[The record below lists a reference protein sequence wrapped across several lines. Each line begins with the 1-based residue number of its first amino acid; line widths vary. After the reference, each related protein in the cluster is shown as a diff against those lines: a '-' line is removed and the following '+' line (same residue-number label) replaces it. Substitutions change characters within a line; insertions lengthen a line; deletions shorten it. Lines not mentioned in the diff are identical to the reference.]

1 MSVTSPAALR
11 AAARRVSVRASQ
23 IAPPPSARNA
33 KCGIP
38 GISPMTTMITPVI
51 VSTRGFVNSWPVIC
65 VPMSS
70 SVATRDTITPAAVEI
85 TSDGICATRPSPIVS
100 SV

>member
-1 MSVTSPAALR
+1 M
-11 AAARRVSVRASQ
+11 
-23 IAPPPSARNA
+23 
-33 KCGIP
+33 P
-38 GISPMTTMITPVI
+38 GISPISTMIAPVMF
-51 VSTRGFVNSWPVIC
+51 STRGFVNSWPVIC